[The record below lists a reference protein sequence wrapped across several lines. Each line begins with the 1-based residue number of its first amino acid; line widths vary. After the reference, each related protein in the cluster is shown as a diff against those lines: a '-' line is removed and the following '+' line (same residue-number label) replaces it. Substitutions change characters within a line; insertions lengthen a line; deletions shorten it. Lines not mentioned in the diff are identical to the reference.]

1 MDCLRQSCLSHSPY
15 YVIIGAN
22 GCAFISLE
30 IFYGRIV
37 CVGHIKK
44 KNKIEFGMTNPFPFL
59 FVFHFNTPDYR
70 LVIFIHISFQLS
82 VTLLLLDWL
91 AKMKDH
97 EDHLHIL
104 IVLYFSMFPL

>member
-1 MDCLRQSCLSHSPY
+1 MRLYFPWNILWTNCLC
-15 YVIIGAN
+15 GA
-22 GCAFISLE
+22 
-30 IFYGRIV
+30 Y
-37 CVGHIKK
+37 KK